1 MQRSM
6 TRTLASFLAL
16 AGAGSFACKGVTSEA
31 RVELASLG
39 IDGSIGIDKNAVT
52 ARNSVD
58 SLGLTRD
65 SAVPNVRAD
74 FQWDT
79 WRTPHLTF
87 NGFASSHGG
96 DGVLDHDLSQGAVTI
111 PSGTAVSSK
120 FDVGYYSTV
129 CTFDLSNRPDLEA
142 GIGFGAAWLDLK
154 ADFTSKANG
163 DEIFTDS
170 SKPIPLLA
178 GRLGWRGDRFAVSG
192 LISGFGASYGGD
204 RATFLDTDVCAEL
217 MLFGKKHAQNGS
229 VVLGWRYLHSSVQY
243 DDTNDAVDAAISIA
257 GPYFG
262 FAMHF

>member
-1 MQRSM
+1 MP
-6 TRTLASFLAL
+6 RTLVLLFAFAASGL
-16 AGAGSFACKGVTSEA
+16 FACKSVSSEA

-39 IDGSIGIDKNAVT
+39 IDGGIGIDKSAVT
-52 ARNSVD
+52 SRNSVD

-65 SAVPNVRAD
+65 TAVPDLRAD

-79 WRTPHLTF
+79 WHSPHLTL

-111 PSGTAVSSK
+111 PAGTAVGSK
-120 FDVGYYSTV
+120 FDVGYYSSV
-129 CTFDLSNRPDLEA
+129 CTFDLSTRRDFEA
-142 GIGFGAAWLDLK
+142 GLGFGLAWLDLK
-154 ADFTSKANG
+154 ADFTSKVNG

-178 GRLGWRGDRFAVSG
+178 ARLGWRGDRFAVSG
-192 LISGFGASYGGD
+192 LISGIGASYGGD
-204 RATFLDTDVCAEL
+204 RATFLDADLCAEL
-217 MLFGKKHAQNGS
+217 MLFGKKHAPSGS

-243 DDTNDAVDAAISIA
+243 DDTNDSVDAAISIA
-257 GPYFG
+257 GPYLG